1 APRGGRAPPFTIGGI
16 TGYGGAASIAGGSM
30 AIFSLPPARRLF
42 GRVGQYDTID
52 VKAAAGVSP
61 ARLRA
66 EVARVLPAGVQAVT
80 AASASATEAR
90 QLNSQLGVLTTFFA
104 AFAGVAMFVGAFVI
118 WNTFSLMIGQRSP
131 QLAPPP
137 ALGASPRP
145 DFPSVLAEAAL

>member
-1 APRGGRAPPFTIGGI
+1 GV
-16 TGYGGAASIAGGSM
+16 AGGQRV
-30 AIFSLPPARRLF
+30 L
-42 GRVGQYDTID
+42 GGVGQYDTMD
-52 VKAAAGVSP
+52 VRAAAGVSP

-118 WNTFSLMIGQRSP
+118 WNTFSIMIGQRS
-131 QLAPPP
+131 
-137 ALGASPRP
+137 
-145 DFPSVLAEAAL
+145 